1 MLRRFAAIALTF
13 GLAVLQPSMA
23 GAANA
28 IEQIVPKTL
37 TPDPGTTTTFQIAV
51 TPDDNTVWAAGSYT
65 ITLIAAD
72 PSGTTVATSAAF
84 TVDQP
89 ATPQQTT
96 MIFIDLTLPGG
107 YAGPLV
113 VHARLEYGKTSEDSL
128 PAGIVVGVSAGQTT
142 VAPAASPP
150 PGQVPTPGGPATLPS
165 PAGAPPPPIAVAPRP
180 QIYSGSLAAN
190 TGYGTQQTQSG
201 VLNLSGK
208 FSANESVTA
217 AAGLANTP
225 GNTKPLISFQTP
237 YLLTQ
242 VGTISP
248 SYDRDAFAGPT
259 GTGVAFKTTWNNS
272 QDILQGA
279 YISGNHDTTNPFE
292 MEAVSLGFPVFGNP
306 VSVTG
311 GYEDIYGPDQPGPF
325 FLRNGA
331 FFGLGDDV
339 RSPHSSIT
347 YGIHYGLTYFH
358 DDISDLDQLGEVFDL
373 ALGFTIKKAQ
383 LAFTYDRASPYFAN
397 SSAPGVTADRENE
410 TAAVTVPLGVLQLT
424 LSANAYRDDLPGSLL
439 LQTTHYATENL
450 GISAPLKNGD
460 VLSFQAVNGVQHQ
473 TGDPIA
479 PFSGNDGTTF
489 AYTTKRG
496 PFAIQYTLADTE
508 TRDNT
513 GDLLHVITDGIT
525 VSRAPFAGLTVSGG
539 FNLNENDA
547 NAAAQTMISNSV
559 TGSLSYT
566 RGALTLSTQFNQAFS
581 HPYVGLSS
589 PPTLTYNYGV
599 AFKPVHSPYSISGT
613 ISENIGMVNSATGAL
628 SVNRQF

>member
-1 MLRRFAAIALTF
+1 VKRRKLTALALVL
-13 GLAVLQPSMA
+13 GLAVVQPALA
-23 GAANA
+23 GAASST
-28 IEQIVPKTL
+28 EQIVPKNL
-37 TPDPGTTTTFQIAV
+37 TPDPGGTATFQIAV
-51 TPDDNTVWAAGSYT
+51 TPGDNTVWNAGSYT
-65 ITLIAAD
+65 ITLIAND
-72 PSGTTVATSAAF
+72 PTGTTVVTAAPF
-84 TVDQP
+84 TVDEA

-96 MIFIDLTLPGG
+96 MVFVDLTLPGG
-107 YAGPLV
+107 YVGPLI
-113 VHARLEYGKTSEDSL
+113 VHAHLSHEKTSEDSL
-128 PAGIVVGVSAGQTT
+128 PAGIVVGGAAGGAT

-150 PGQVPTPGGPATLPS
+150 PGQIPTPGGPATLPN
-165 PAGAPPPPIAVAPRP
+165 GAPPPPVSVAAPA
-180 QIYSGSLAAN
+180 QQFTGSLAAN
-190 TGYGTQQTQSG
+190 AGFAAQQTQST
-201 VLNLSGK
+201 VMNLSGK
-208 FSANESVTA
+208 FGANDSMTA

-237 YLLTQ
+237 SLLTQ

-248 SYDRDAFAGPT
+248 SFDRDAFAGPT

-279 YISGNHDTTNPFE
+279 YLSGNHDTTNPYE
-292 MEAVSLGFPVFGNP
+292 MEAVSLGFPVFGNAMT
-306 VSVTG
+306 VTG
-311 GYEDIYGPDQPGPF
+311 GYEDIYGPDQPGSF

-331 FFGLGDDV
+331 FFGLGDDIHA
-339 RSPHSSIT
+339 PHSTIT
-347 YGIHYGLTYFH
+347 YGIHYGLTYYH
-358 DDISDLDQLGEVFDL
+358 DDINDIDQLGEVFDL
-373 ALGFTIKKAQ
+373 ALGFKIRNAQ
-383 LAFTYDRASPYFAN
+383 FAFTYDRASPYFAN
-397 SSAPGVTADRENE
+397 ASAPGVTPDRETE
-410 TAAVTVPLGVLQLT
+410 TAAVTVPVGVLQVT

-439 LQTTHYATENL
+439 LQTTHFVTENI
-450 GISAPLKNGD
+450 GITAPLKNGD

-473 TGDPIA
+473 TGDPVA

-525 VSRAPFAGLTVSGG
+525 VSRAPFRGLTISGG

-566 RGALTLSTQFNQAFS
+566 LGGLTFSTQFNQALS

-589 PPTLTYNYGV
+589 PPTLTYNYGLSL
-599 AFKPVHSPYSISGT
+599 KPPHSPYSISAT
-613 ISENIGMVNSATGAL
+613 VSENIGAMNSSTGAL
-628 SVNRQF
+628 SLNRQF